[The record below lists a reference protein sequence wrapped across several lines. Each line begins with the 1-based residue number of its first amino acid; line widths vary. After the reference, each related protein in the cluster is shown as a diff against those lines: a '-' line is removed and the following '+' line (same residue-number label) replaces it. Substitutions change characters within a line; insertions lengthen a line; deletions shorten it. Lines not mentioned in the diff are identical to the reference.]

1 MSEITVNQT
10 NRGTGAGGANT
21 TANGIKLENK
31 TRNAYTSNFN
41 KSKLIWESGKSKLE
55 EGSFNGDERKLI
67 RAWGKAGFKQ
77 WDMMNDFSKDMD
89 DWMNRCLHGTKE
101 PDDAFIDMI
110 SKVIY
115 WIECKAQRNGKG
127 SVCEKLQTY
136 TNKIRN
142 FKERY
147 PEYTIKY
154 IYVLDPYFKEE
165 CPREIKY
172 MIEDNIPIVWNDE
185 NFEETLMSVIA

>member
-1 MSEITVNQT
+1 MSEITVKQT

-21 TANGIKLENK
+21 TANGIKLEEK

-41 KSKLIWESGKSKLE
+41 MSKIIWEGGKSKLE

-67 RAWGKAGFKQ
+67 RALGRAGFKH
-77 WDMMNDFSKDMD
+77 WDVMNHFSKDNED
-89 DWMNRCLHGTKE
+89 YKNRGLHGTKE
-101 PDDAFIDMI
+101 PDDAFIDMVN
-110 SKVIY
+110 KNIY
-115 WIECKAQRNGKG
+115 WIECKAQADTG

-142 FKERY
+142 LKERY

-154 IYVLDPYFKEE
+154 IYVLDQWFRKK
-165 CPREIKY
+165 CPWEIKY
-172 MIEDNIPIVWNDE
+172 MIEDNITIVWNDE
-185 NFEETLMSVIA
+185 NFEETLKSVIA